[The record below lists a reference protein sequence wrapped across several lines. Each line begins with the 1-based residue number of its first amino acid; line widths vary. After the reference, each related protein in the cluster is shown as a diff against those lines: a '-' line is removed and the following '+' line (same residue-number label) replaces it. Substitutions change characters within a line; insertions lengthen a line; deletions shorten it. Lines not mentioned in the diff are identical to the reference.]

1 MESLGK
7 GEMNE
12 GLAFVL
18 PAKRREEKMACT
30 AKETLT
36 KFQGLFFLSFFNFLR
51 ALLFIYLMP
60 CHGVNANPCDL
71 LI

>member
-1 MESLGK
+1 MK
-7 GEMNE
+7 

-36 KFQGLFFLSFFNFLR
+36 KFQGLFFLFLFFLGHFYSF
-51 ALLFIYLMP
+51 IS
-60 CHGVNANPCDL
+60 CHAMV
-71 LI
+71 